1 MYDSVD
7 KNLKLVIA
15 LIVIMAVLAGINQ
28 IFFKDKAKVKE
39 DKVNQDEIL
48 LVDDYNRFY
57 TVSSCVSKYLNYLA
71 ANNTEKLLVLL
82 SNEYKTENNITE
94 SNIYTFIPKI
104 TGNRNF
110 SPKKMY
116 QQRLNQTIYKYYVY
130 GTIEK
135 DSLNTSSSKE
145 DYYIIVILDESTMTF
160 AIEPYD
166 GSMFK

>member
-1 MYDSVD
+1 MDDSVD

-39 DKVNQDEIL
+39 DKVNPDEIL

-71 ANNTEKLLVLL
+71 TNNTEKLLVLL

-130 GTIEK
+130 GK
-135 DSLNTSSSKE
+135 DSLNTSSAKE

>member
-1 MYDSVD
+1 MDDSVD

-71 ANNTEKLLVLL
+71 TNNTEKLLVLL
-82 SNEYKTENNITE
+82 SNEYKTKNNITE

-104 TGNRNF
+104 F
-110 SPKKMY
+110 LS
-116 QQRLNQTIYKYYVY
+116 
-130 GTIEK
+130 
-135 DSLNTSSSKE
+135 
-145 DYYIIVILDESTMTF
+145 
-160 AIEPYD
+160 
-166 GSMFK
+166 